1 MKLVPC
7 AVLATALAV
16 SAVASAEVSVLENNK
31 TLTHD
36 CAKDRVVDL
45 IGNHIKITL
54 LGTCARVSITG
65 NHETVIGSATIVY
78 VTGNSNTLTLE
89 ASEKITLAGNKN
101 TLTWKQGVAKQP
113 PKVANVGKHNTITQ
127 AK

>member
-1 MKLVPC
+1 MKIVPC
-7 AVLATALAV
+7 AVLATAFAV
-16 SAVASAEVSVLENNK
+16 STVASAEVSVLENNK

-54 LGTCARVSITG
+54 IGTCARVSITG

-78 VTGNSNTLTLE
+78 VTGNNNNLTLE
-89 ASEKITLAGNKN
+89 GADKITLAGNKN
-101 TLTWKQGVAKQP
+101 TLSWKQGAAKHL
-113 PKVANVGKHNTITQ
+113 PKIVNVGKHNNVTQ